1 MNEYKYVELG
11 NRLKMLRE
19 QSGIKQ
25 GQFADKIGITRM
37 SMSNYESGKH
47 CPDANVL
54 KRMADCLECSVDF
67 LVGAT
72 EHRTYEK
79 QAEYDDSLAELSET
93 LCTIPEP
100 VRGAWLDTFV
110 ETAKC
115 IEKDLNGDVLFH
127 QPVFT
132 LFHSLMSLMECCFKA
147 EENGVEKNN
156 KMRFNAMLQLRNEL
170 NKLDADSYAY
180 INSKSE
186 NNSDNMP
193 DSERQE
199 KLNRLKESFESIFT
213 DKGDE

>member
-1 MNEYKYVELG
+1 MNDYKYIELG

-19 QSGIKQ
+19 QSGFKQ

-79 QAEYDDSLAELSET
+79 QAEYDDSLVELSEI

-100 VRGAWLDTFV
+100 VRVAWLDTFV
-110 ETAKC
+110 RTAKC

-127 QPVFT
+127 QSLYT

-147 EENGVEKNN
+147 EENDIEKNS
-156 KMRFNAMLQLRNEL
+156 KIRFNAMLQLRNEL
-170 NKLDADSYAY
+170 NKLDADSYAC
-180 INSKSE
+180 INQKSG

-193 DSERQE
+193 NSERQE

>member
-72 EHRTYEK
+72 VHRTYER
-79 QAEYDDSLAELSET
+79 QAEYDDSLTELSET

-100 VRGAWLDTFV
+100 VRVAWLDTFV
-110 ETAKC
+110 RTAKC
-115 IEKDLNGDVLFH
+115 IEKDLNGDVQFH
-127 QPVFT
+127 QSSSALFNT
-132 LFHSLMSLMECCFKA
+132 LISLMEYCFATGEKSI
-147 EENGVEKNN
+147 EEINN
-156 KMRFNAMLQLRNEL
+156 MRFKNMLQLRNTV
-170 NKLDADSYAY
+170 NMLDADSYAY
-180 INSKSE
+180 INRA
-186 NNSDNMP
+186 NGGNSNDTSNF
-193 DSERQE
+193 EQQNT
-199 KLNRLKESFESIFT
+199 LNHLKESFESIFT
-213 DKGDE
+213 DTGDE